1 MNLSDKTILITGGG
15 SGIGLALAHAFSG
28 RGSHV
33 LICGRREEPL
43 RAAAEAIPGLEYF
56 LCDVADDVDRRRL
69 FEWAGERRSPVNV
82 LVNNAGIQRPI
93 NLLEGTRD
101 LAHAE
106 NEVTTNLLAPIH
118 LTGLF
123 IPHLM
128 RVASEGGE
136 AAIVNITS
144 GLAFVPLA
152 GVPVYCATKAALHSY
167 TESLRWQL
175 RDTGVAVFEAAPPL
189 VESELHMGR
198 QVVGMALSSEEAAR
212 VTLAGMEE
220 ERYFIRIGRAD
231 WFWSLSHQN
240 PEGAVAAFNGNMG

>member
-1 MNLSDKTILITGGG
+1 MNISDKTILITGGG
-15 SGIGLALAHAFSG
+15 TGIGLALARALFA
-28 RGSHV
+28 RGNSV

-43 RAAAEAIPGLEYF
+43 RAAAEEMPGLEYF
-56 LCDVADDVDRRRL
+56 LCDVAVDADRRRL
-69 FEWAGERRSPVNV
+69 FEWVTERPSPINV
-82 LVNNAGIQRPI
+82 LINNAGIQRPI

-106 NEVTTNLLAPIH
+106 SEIITNLLAPIH

-123 IPHLM
+123 ISHLM
-128 RVASEGGE
+128 NIAGEGGE
-136 AAIVNITS
+136 SAIVNITS
-144 GLAFVPLA
+144 GLAFIPLA

-175 RDTGVAVFEAAPPL
+175 RETGVGVFEVAPPL

-198 QVVGMALSSEEAAR
+198 EVIGMALSSEEAAR
-212 VTLAGMEE
+212 VTLAGVEE
-220 ERYFIRIGRAD
+220 DKYFIRIGRAD

-240 PEGAVAAFNGNMG
+240 PEGAVAAFNGSL